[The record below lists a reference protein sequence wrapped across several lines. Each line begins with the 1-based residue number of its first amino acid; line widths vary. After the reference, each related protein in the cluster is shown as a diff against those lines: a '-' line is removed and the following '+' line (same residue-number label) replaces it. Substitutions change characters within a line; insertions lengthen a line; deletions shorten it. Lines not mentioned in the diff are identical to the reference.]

1 MTSDILP
8 YMYIY
13 TVLVYEIKVQH
24 KLCIKEKNP
33 QLCNIYIY
41 ITMFQCRVYFW
52 MGTHC
57 MKYNSKWSRE
67 KNLWNVSNF
76 SKRILQKIFK
86 SSDTPASIF
95 SYSIVVHSSTQ
106 PK

>member
-13 TVLVYEIKVQH
+13 TVYEIKVQH

-33 QLCNIYIY
+33 QLCISQWP
-41 ITMFQCRVYFW
+41 MFQCRVYFW

-57 MKYNSKWSRE
+57 MKYDSKWSRE
-67 KNLWNVSNF
+67 KTYEMFL
-76 SKRILQKIFK
+76 ILAKEYCRKFL
-86 SSDTPASIF
+86 S
-95 SYSIVVHSSTQ
+95 H
-106 PK
+106 

>member
-13 TVLVYEIKVQH
+13 TVYEIKVKH

-33 QLCNIYIY
+33 QLCISQWP
-41 ITMFQCRVYFW
+41 MFQCRVYFW

-57 MKYNSKWSRE
+57 MKYDSKWSRE

-95 SYSIVVHSSTQ
+95 RYSIVVHSSTQ

>member
-13 TVLVYEIKVQH
+13 TVYEIKVQH

-33 QLCNIYIY
+33 QLCISQWP
-41 ITMFQCRVYFW
+41 MFTSEWVH
-52 MGTHC
+52 TV
-57 MKYNSKWSRE
+57 WSMTVNDRE
-67 KNLWNVSNF
+67 KKTYEMFLILAKEYCINF
-76 SKRILQKIFK
+76 FK
-86 SSDTPASIF
+86 SLDTPASIF